1 MQFWNFL
8 KGQWLVGVDG
18 TTRRALLT
26 VGMLSLVLISVVGSA
41 SAKDK
46 DREPAAKAVDSGSF
60 GIFQNGHRVATET
73 FSIQQNGSGSVATS
87 QFKTD
92 NSVEEKAAQS
102 SELQLTDKGELR
114 RYEWKE
120 LSPGHA
126 QAVVVP
132 NDEFLMERYS
142 DSPEAKQHEQ
152 PFLLPASTSIL
163 DDYFFIQ
170 REILVWKYLA
180 TGCRQQNGQVQC
192 PEKQRVQFGTL
203 NPHSRASMQVSVEF
217 SGREK
222 VPVHGVERELNRLN
236 LESESGNWTL
246 WLDDQF
252 KLVRIL
258 VRDENTEVVR
268 D

>member
-1 MQFWNFL
+1 MQFRNFL
-8 KGQWLVGVDG
+8 KGQWLVSLCGP
-18 TTRRALLT
+18 RLCALLT
-26 VGMLSLVLISVVGSA
+26 AGMLFLSLVSFPGSA
-41 SAKDK
+41 AAKDK
-46 DREPAAKAVDSGSF
+46 DKESADKAVDSGSF

-73 FSIQQNGSGSVATS
+73 FSIQQNASGSVATS

-92 NSVEEKAAQS
+92 NTVQEKAAQS
-102 SELQLTDKGELR
+102 SELQLTEKGELR

-170 REILVWKYLA
+170 REILAWKYLA

-192 PEKQRVQFGTL
+192 PEKQRVQFGAL
-203 NPHSRASMQVSVEF
+203 NPHSRASMQVSLEF

-222 VPVHGVERELNRLN
+222 VPVRGVERELNRFN
-236 LESESGNWTL
+236 LQSEVGNWTL

-258 VRDENTEVVR
+258 VRDDNTEVVR